1 MNHWLA
7 IASGGALGAVLRYAV
22 SKAEWV
28 QSLGSSHFPTGTLV
42 VNVVGSFLLGLLIIL
57 LVQKYTTVE
66 WLRLFLFVGVL
77 GAFTTFSTFS
87 VESVNLF
94 VDGKQATAMWNM
106 FLNLFASVAAAALGL
121 YLGKALV

>member
-7 IASGGALGAVLRYAV
+7 IACGGALGAMLRYSV

-28 QSLGSSHFPTGTLV
+28 RNLGSTQFPIGTLV
-42 VNVVGSFLLGLLIIL
+42 VNVVGSFLLGLLIVL
-57 LVQKYTTVE
+57 LVHKYTTVE

-87 VESVNLF
+87 VETVNLF
-94 VDGKQATAMWNM
+94 MAGKQATALWNM
-106 FLNLFASVAAAALGL
+106 SLNLFASVAAAALGL
-121 YLGKALV
+121 YLGKALL

>member
-7 IASGGALGAVLRYAV
+7 IACGGALGAMLRYAV

-28 QSLGSSHFPTGTLV
+28 QNLGSSHFPTGTLI
-42 VNVVGSFLLGLLIIL
+42 VNVVGSFALGLLIVL

-87 VESVNLF
+87 VETVNLF
-94 VDGKQATAMWNM
+94 MAGKHATALWNM
-106 FLNLFASVAAAALGL
+106 SLNLFASVAAAALGL
-121 YLGKALV
+121 YLGKTLV

>member
-7 IASGGALGAVLRYAV
+7 IACGGALGAILRYAV

-28 QSLGSSHFPTGTLV
+28 QNLGPSHFPTGTLI
-42 VNVVGSFLLGLLIIL
+42 VNVIGSFALGLLIVL

-87 VESVNLF
+87 VETVNLF
-94 VDGKQATAMWNM
+94 MNGKQAIAFLNM
-106 FLNLFASVAAAALGL
+106 SLNLFASVAAAAFGL
-121 YLGKALV
+121 YLGKTLL